1 MGFIKTTGKDGK
13 PYYFKYELESQ
24 PSRGLAKVCFKTKF
38 INQKDDNWFDF
49 KVVPHEDRYIKVTDM
64 FVTLNHDTQQLLFQG
79 KGLPEALILEA
90 QRVYPDK
97 IIISD
102 SGEALWPA
110 GRAVWQRLVTRNL
123 AHYEPR
129 EDRFVLNS

>member
-1 MGFIKTTGKDGK
+1 MGFIKTIGKDGK
-13 PYYFKYELESQ
+13 PYYFRYELENQ
-24 PSRGLAKVCFKTKF
+24 PCRGVSKVCFKTRF
-38 INQKDDNWFDF
+38 INQKDNNWFDF
-49 KVVPHEDRYIKVTDM
+49 KVAPFEKRYIKVTDM
-64 FVTLNHDTQQLLFQG
+64 FDTPDHSTQQLLFQG

-110 GRAVWQRLVTRNL
+110 GRAVWQRLVDRKL
-123 AHYEPR
+123 AKYEAGL
-129 EDRFVLNS
+129 DRFILNR

>member
-1 MGFIKTTGKDGK
+1 MGFIKTIGKDGK
-13 PYYFKYELESQ
+13 PYYFRYELENQ
-24 PSRGLAKVCFKTKF
+24 PCRGIAKVCFKTRF
-38 INQKDDNWFDF
+38 INQKDNNWFDF
-49 KVVPHEDRYIKVTDM
+49 KVAPFEERYIKVTDM
-64 FVTLNHDTQQLLFQG
+64 FDTPDSSTQQLLFQG

-110 GRAVWQRLVTRNL
+110 GRAVWQRLVDRKL
-123 AHYEPR
+123 AKYEAGL
-129 EDRFVLNS
+129 DRFILNR